1 MEQWHMYAKMAN
13 MLVVYGF
20 RGEPGVA
27 RMRRW
32 RGPNRREGL
41 GMPEKKAPT
50 LRARWLGEE
59 LRRLREAKGLT
70 AKEAGEYIQR
80 HQGTVSRF
88 ESGEYPIR
96 RGDLLAFL
104 DLYGV
109 TSKRRRESLLALREE
124 VWRTGWWDGYA
135 GDVDH
140 GFIDYVWLESHA
152 TLIRYYDVELHVGLL
167 QTERYAAA
175 VIRAAEPDAT
185 EEQVAR
191 WVELRMARQ
200 RILDGDS
207 PVAIRSVLNEAV
219 LLRMV
224 GDPDVMKEQLEH
236 LLERV
241 ARPNFDIRVLPLSSG
256 SPMGTAGSFRI
267 VTLGEPFS
275 EDVAYQET
283 MLGMLYVESPN
294 IERFVYAYD
303 RLEKAALSPSESIA
317 AISAAAKEWS

>member
-1 MEQWHMYAKMAN
+1 
-13 MLVVYGF
+13 MLVIYGF
-20 RGEPGVA
+20 RGRSSAAG
-27 RMRRW
+27 MRGW
-32 RGPNRREGL
+32 RGSNRWEGL

-70 AKEAGEYIQR
+70 ARAAGEYIQR

-109 TSKRRRESLLALREE
+109 TNKRQRDGLLALREE

-140 GFIDYVWLESHA
+140 RFIDYVWLESHA
-152 TLIRYYDVELHVGLL
+152 TLIRCYDVELHVGLL
-167 QTERYAAA
+167 QTERYATA

-185 EEQVAR
+185 EEQVVR

-200 RILDGDS
+200 RILEGEK
-207 PVAIRSVLNEAV
+207 PVAIRGVLNEAV
-219 LLRMV
+219 LLRKV

-236 LLERV
+236 LLECA
-241 ARPNFDIRVLPLSSG
+241 ARPNIDIQVLPLSSG
-256 SPMGTAGSFRI
+256 SPVGNTGSFRI
-267 VTLGEPFS
+267 VAMGEPFS
-275 EDVAYQET
+275 ENVAYQET
-283 MLGMLYVESPN
+283 MLGMLYVESPDN
-294 IERFVYAYD
+294 ERFMHAYD
-303 RLEKAALSPSESIA
+303 RLEKAALGPPESIA
-317 AISAAAKEWS
+317 VISAAAKEWS